1 MLLVEHTRCAEHGE
15 LVHAGDAH
23 GHELGEQTT
32 GKPAGV
38 HGRSEDRAGEAHEH
52 CALSAERRDALASAD
67 AARVSSVPPG
77 DPSER
82 PLRAPLHADE
92 SGRFRVAPKTSPPA

>member
-15 LVHAGDAH
+15 LVHTGDAH
-23 GHELGEQTT
+23 GHEPGEQAT

-38 HGRSEDRAGEAHEH
+38 HRRSEDRSAEAHEH
-52 CALSAERRDALASAD
+52 CALSTDRRDALASAD
-67 AARVSSVPPG
+67 GARVSPVPSR
-77 DPSER
+77 DASER
-82 PLRAPLHADE
+82 LLLAPLHADE

>member
-15 LVHAGDAH
+15 LAHIGDAH
-23 GHELGEQTT
+23 GHEPSEQTA

-38 HGRSEDRAGEAHEH
+38 HQSPEDPSEEAHEH
-52 CALSAERRDALASAD
+52 CALSANRRDALTPAD
-67 AARVSSVPPG
+67 GARVSPVPSR
-77 DPSER
+77 DASER
-82 PLRAPLHADE
+82 PLLAPLHADE